1 MTNEYYEIIRDN
13 VKEFDDI
20 VKYKNELV
28 YASIREEYKTQGYTH
43 IILDD
48 IVRYCEDRML
58 QEINVDGEYCNSIRI
73 IYNAGDDNN
82 KDISILINCRD
93 WYIFDNELTDI
104 KRLLVADD
112 MKNIIHIMSRIC
124 YYIKKH
130 RELLLFARDEVNKR
144 GW

>member
-1 MTNEYYEIIRDN
+1 MTGEYYEIIKDN
-13 VKEFDDI
+13 IKEFDDI
-20 VKYKNELV
+20 VKYKQGMV
-28 YASIREEYKTQGYTH
+28 YESIRDEYIAQGYTH
-43 IILDD
+43 LILDD

-58 QEINVDGEYCNSIRI
+58 QEINKDSDFCNSIRI
-73 IYNAGDDNN
+73 IFNGGDEEN
-82 KDISILINCRD
+82 KDISVLVNCRD